1 MLYSIIKI
9 GGYNYMENLVE
20 LYDRCL
26 EDAKIQNIES
36 GIFNTKPTFTEGIL
50 SSDSRICVQPVFN
63 FEFAIDKKGMHE
75 VIKLFQDLYLKEP
88 ESNKKNLLA
97 ILSDLNIALENYLGG
112 HGIQSKRSE
121 AYMASKDGCLN
132 LSDIKGKQIG
142 LCAERGIVAHQL
154 LALMEKVGI
163 MKSYQPLATLSHL
176 KTDERYP
183 HFFITLKNKKDK
195 SKNYLFDIENPV
207 QFQTSKDAKPVT
219 GIALYSL
226 SEDEFKDLQN
236 GKLIAPKTVYEQ
248 VGYKLADSEPKRY
261 YGDAKEKEEI
271 EL

>member
-1 MLYSIIKI
+1 
-9 GGYNYMENLVE
+9 MENLVE

-26 EDAKIQNIES
+26 EDAKTQNIES
-36 GIFNTKPTFTEGIL
+36 SNFNTKPTFTEGIL
-50 SSDSRICVQPVFN
+50 SLDSRVCVQPMFG

-75 VIKLFQDLYLKEP
+75 VIKSFQDLYLKES
-88 ESNKKNLLA
+88 ESNKENLLA
-97 ILSDLNIALENYLGG
+97 ILTDIYSVLENYLGG

-121 AYMASKDGCLN
+121 AYFTSKERCLN

-142 LCAERGIVAHQL
+142 LCAERGIVGHQL
-154 LALMEKVGI
+154 LALMEKAGI
-163 MKSYQPLATLSHL
+163 MKNFQSLATGSHL
-176 KTDERYP
+176 KTDKSSP
-183 HFFITLKNKKDK
+183 HFFITLKHKKDK
-195 SKNYLFDIENPV
+195 SRIYLFDIENPV
-207 QFQTSKDAKPVT
+207 KFQTSKDAKPIT

-236 GKLIAPKTVYEQ
+236 GKLISPKTVYEQ
-248 VGYKLADSEPKRY
+248 FGYKLADSEPKRY